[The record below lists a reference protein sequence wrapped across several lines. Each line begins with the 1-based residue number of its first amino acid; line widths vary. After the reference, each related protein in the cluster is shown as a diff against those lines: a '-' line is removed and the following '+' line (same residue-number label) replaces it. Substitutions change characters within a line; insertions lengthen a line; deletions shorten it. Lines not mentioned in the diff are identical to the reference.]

1 MFGGMERFSAGRGS
15 GTRPSAVGGGMAGG
29 GAAPAEPP
37 SPAESDIR
45 LILSEWD
52 RFTGLFFPLERT
64 IIQNYAFAMCNCM
77 ITSLCR
83 LEARGSAFTHRLTA
97 FNKFARPARAM
108 TTCQIIVNS
117 DELKHTCAGDT
128 VHLPLFK
135 HSRHFTIF
143 TGNA

>member
-64 IIQNYAFAMCNCM
+64 IIQNYALAIYNCM
-77 ITSLCR
+77 ITLCR
-83 LEARGSAFTHRLTA
+83 LEGVEARGSAFTHRLTA

-108 TTCQIIVNS
+108 TNT
-117 DELKHTCAGDT
+117 
-128 VHLPLFK
+128 
-135 HSRHFTIF
+135 
-143 TGNA
+143 